1 MNYDLQVEDVSSIRR
16 RLRFTL
22 PGDVVRTELERA
34 YGDLKNRVKL
44 AGFRPG
50 KVPRSVLEAR
60 FGRQIRNEVGAKL
73 IDESYKRASRDL
85 DVAGQPAIEQRGELE
100 GGQSFSF
107 TIAVDVKPKVEV
119 VGYKGMQVK
128 YPAASLS
135 EDTVNAAVRR
145 ELARRAR
152 IEEVDEDRP
161 AQDGDFVLTEVK
173 LVRGEEV
180 LVDEPGTMLNTRGE
194 RYYPG
199 VEALVV
205 GLKKGE
211 SRSGELTV
219 GANAEIKHIA
229 GASVEATVRVH
240 SIQAH
245 KIPELNDA
253 TAAELG
259 YEGGAEGMTAAVRMR
274 LQEQLDEASRNQARV
289 NLLQKLVDQNKLDV
303 PKGLIEEQFQLLVEE
318 LRVRRT
324 YGGQDPRSVRFS
336 DAEIADLRER
346 ALFAA
351 RASVLLAG
359 IARQEGIEVTDGDI
373 DEKIRE
379 IADMRGQAVEAIR
392 GYLERENAV
401 EMLRNRILEERTL
414 DWLMEQGELLAVDP
428 SELRDPRDSDGE
440 GDVAGQAPTAVEQAE
455 APAQAPAEAPA
466 QASAPAESPAEAPVQ
481 AESPIEAAEH
491 AIQEAAHEVVER
503 AEQLVEAAGEA
514 AAEALEKAG
523 ETLKKTA
530 KRVRKSTKD
539 NG

>member
-34 YGDLKNRVKL
+34 YGDLKGRVKL

-73 IDESYKRASRDL
+73 IDESYKRAARDL

-100 GGQSFSF
+100 GGQAFSF

-161 AQDGDFVLTEVK
+161 VQDGDFVLTEVK

-180 LVDEPGTMLNTRGE
+180 LVDEPGTMINTRGE

-199 VEALVV
+199 VESLVV

-211 SRSGELTV
+211 SRSGEVNV

-253 TAAELG
+253 TATELG

-274 LQEQLDEASRNQARV
+274 LQEQLDDASRNQARV

-414 DWLMEQGELLAVDP
+414 DWLMEQGELIAVDP
-428 SELRDPRDSDGE
+428 AELRDPRDSDGE
-440 GDVAGQAPTAVEQAE
+440 GDAAAQAAAEQAAAEQAAAPAVEQA
-455 APAQAPAEAPA
+455 AAPAEAPA
-466 QASAPAESPAEAPVQ
+466 QA
-481 AESPIEAAEH
+481 ESPIEVAEH
-491 AIQEAAHEVVER
+491 AIQEVAQEVVER

-514 AAEALEKAG
+514 AADALEKAG